1 MSFNYSKLA
10 TLRPKFLD
18 QPQNQQID
26 LINQEPDLKNDQ
38 ADLTAFLDQEKQCDQ
53 NDQANDQQ
61 VDGHQSYLVDS
72 KIDGG
77 RPPNKVI
84 TPTGGRPLDG
94 HQSYKVDGHLQENSM
109 KVDGHQ
115 EKEIHTKFHNINKRK
130 GDRHSTDKVKVT
142 IRHKQDF
149 YQKIKDFCQ
158 TKNLQLQDFYEL
170 AANQYM
176 ELVNGHQLDKVAGHQ
191 STSLQAT
198 NKDMWPSHDDLM
210 IFKSHDDIIML
221 YKNLT
226 GRRWTAADDRVGAK
240 FNNIDRRTIELG
252 MIQTYIQAKG
262 KKINSFKYFVPEI
275 ENIIDA
281 KFDRENLNVYLKS
294 RRKLLNDF
302 LIKLGKEPLSY
313 TIKDKE

>member
-18 QPQNQQID
+18 QVE
-26 LINQEPDLKNDQ
+26 NQENDQPKDQ
-38 ADLTAFLDQEKQCDQ
+38 ADLRNDQSDLITPLDQKYLDDHTKNQQ
-53 NDQANDQQ
+53 NSDL
-61 VDGHQSYLVDS
+61 VDGHHTRLVDS
-72 KIDGG
+72 NLLGG
-77 RPPNKVI
+77 QPPNKATI
-84 TPTGGRPLDG
+84 PNSGRPLDG
-94 HQSYKVDGHLQENSM
+94 HQTHIVDGHLQEKII

-115 EKEIHTKFHNINKRK
+115 EQQIHNKFHNINKPK

-158 TKNLQLQDFYEL
+158 NKDLQIQDFYEL
-170 AANQYM
+170 AASQYM
-176 ELVNGHQLDKVAGHQ
+176 EIVDGHQQHKVDGHQLIPP
-191 STSLQAT
+191 TAT
-198 NKDMWPSHDDLM
+198 NKDKWPSHDDLM

-226 GRRWTAADDRVGAK
+226 GRRWTASDDRAAAK
-240 FNNIDRRTIELG
+240 FNNVDRRTIELG

-262 KKINSFKYFVPEI
+262 RKINSFKYFVPEI

-281 KFDRENLNVYLKS
+281 KFDRENLDIYLKS
-294 RRKLLNDF
+294 RRKMLTKYQDQKNSNQ
-302 LIKLGKEPLSY
+302 K
-313 TIKDKE
+313 T

>member
-18 QPQNQQID
+18 QVENQQNDQPSDQID
-26 LINQEPDLKNDQ
+26 LRNDQ
-38 ADLTAFLDQEKQCDQ
+38 ADLNTLLDQKDRDDQ
-53 NDQANDQQ
+53 DDQAKIQQ
-61 VDGHQSYLVDS
+61 NSDLVDGHQPNLVDS
-72 KIDGG
+72 KLTGG
-77 RPPNKVI
+77 RPPNKAI
-84 TPTGGRPLDG
+84 IPKSGRPPDG
-94 HQSYKVDGHLQENSM
+94 HQPYIVDGHLQEKPIN
-109 KVDGHQ
+109 VDGHQ
-115 EKEIHTKFHNINKRK
+115 EYQIPQKIHNINKRK

-149 YQKIKDFCQ
+149 YQQIKDFCQ
-158 TKNLQLQDFYEL
+158 NKDLQIQDFYEL

-176 ELVNGHQLDKVAGHQ
+176 ETVDGHQQYRVDGHQ
-191 STSLQAT
+191 SIPLTAT
-198 NKDMWPSHDDLM
+198 NKDKWPSHDDLM

-240 FNNIDRRTIELG
+240 FNNVDRRTIELG

-262 KKINSFKYFVPEI
+262 RKINSFKYFVPEI

-281 KFDRENLNVYLKS
+281 KFDRENLDIYLKS
-294 RRKLLNDF
+294 RRKMLAKYQEQRNSNE
-302 LIKLGKEPLSY
+302 K
-313 TIKDKE
+313 T